1 VLPQHCLG
9 TSHGKQIAY
18 AKWHDDIIILKS
30 ANRFFHN
37 FAILAY
43 FDKTMQAY
51 VLPSNEEFFTS
62 LQNSI
67 ESHLGKTVPEN
78 GSKLLALMWPDS
90 YKHFLDHRSGSR
102 LYQVIAMNTVWSLT
116 QQSEYVQLQYFNKN
130 KHLPQVL
137 GTCGHFYAV
146 EYAPSGLLDP
156 IFFDVTTSTNWR
168 KRAHLALGVLDV
180 LSSFEKDF
188 PEPLYM
194 CDIKGGQFGVA
205 RDGTVK
211 VIDVDTVFLRS
222 ELEKQFDRTC
232 TGHADCDFFDCQA
245 WCDLT
250 TQQCQKKILN
260 NNLQVSEGVVSV
272 TL

>member
-1 VLPQHCLG
+1 
-9 TSHGKQIAY
+9 
-18 AKWHDDIIILKS
+18 
-30 ANRFFHN
+30 
-37 FAILAY
+37 
-43 FDKTMQAY
+43 
-51 VLPSNEEFFTS
+51 
-62 LQNSI
+62 
-67 ESHLGKTVPEN
+67 
-78 GSKLLALMWPDS
+78 MWPDR

-232 TGHADCDFFDCQA
+232 TGHTDCDFFDCQA

-260 NNLQVSEGVVSV
+260 NNLQVVCAKIFKGNDLQRGLLSHSPHQWTVQLQKLLDHCANPTGDETDRRGVANVEDFYKLKRLLKVSM
-272 TL
+272 L